1 VSVIVQVVAAP
12 DVRLEGVHAS
22 DATLGLGV
30 TVTVAVVL
38 PPSVAVTVTV

>member
-1 VSVIVQVVAAP
+1 VIVQLVVAP
-12 DVRLEGVHAS
+12 GVRLAGVHAS
-22 DATLGLGV
+22 AETLGLGA